1 MNHFSMAHQQARM
14 QQHRCNRCQRT
25 FDKQSTLMKHLI
37 RPTRCHPSSYV
48 VCDKCKNTYASKQS
62 LSNHKRKCNGLGIHF
77 CDKCKRFF
85 SSSQALTSHKRWK
98 CKQPAAFVQ
107 AASGIKLQRRQKD
120 KVSTVITTNP
130 NNSNND
136 TPTKPKKTDTV
147 NDIEATNKPDRQK
160 KTDIDG
166 TYSVSPIL
174 DRIIKPVT
182 TLTDEERRNKDR
194 NDKEKEVITIIN
206 NLDDVYK
213 SSSLVKMLK
222 SLKSSNV
229 KNNELIL
236 PKILDILQTLP
247 SKDRFPLERFVYE
260 IDQIRVEALIKA
272 VFTYVTKHD
281 REELLEMVKQFK
293 KKDIDV
299 SHLKDLL
306 LSFFEKEYDENDN
319 ELLPQVSYIIR
330 NLPELLKTDQLRF
343 EILLK
348 DLEDN
353 RYRIKRI
360 LRRLNQAR
368 SEENYVN
375 QLHSLAREKFLSGN
389 EFDELYSTKDN
400 RDISNI
406 ANIIKLTK
414 IGRGVKFL
422 PRTKRGLYH
431 ALNSIY
437 DDSKSILK
445 KDLFAVLDELLH
457 RKAIPEKD
465 YQNIRKAVE

>member
-1 MNHFSMAHQQARM
+1 
-14 QQHRCNRCQRT
+14 
-25 FDKQSTLMKHLI
+25 
-37 RPTRCHPSSYV
+37 
-48 VCDKCKNTYASKQS
+48 
-62 LSNHKRKCNGLGIHF
+62 
-77 CDKCKRFF
+77 
-85 SSSQALTSHKRWK
+85 LTSHKRWK

-272 VFTYVTKHD
+272 VFTYVTKH
-281 REELLEMVKQFK
+281 
-293 KKDIDV
+293 
-299 SHLKDLL
+299 
-306 LSFFEKEYDENDN
+306 
-319 ELLPQVSYIIR
+319 
-330 NLPELLKTDQLRF
+330 
-343 EILLK
+343 
-348 DLEDN
+348 
-353 RYRIKRI
+353 
-360 LRRLNQAR
+360 
-368 SEENYVN
+368 
-375 QLHSLAREKFLSGN
+375 
-389 EFDELYSTKDN
+389 
-400 RDISNI
+400 
-406 ANIIKLTK
+406 
-414 IGRGVKFL
+414 
-422 PRTKRGLYH
+422 
-431 ALNSIY
+431 
-437 DDSKSILK
+437 
-445 KDLFAVLDELLH
+445 
-457 RKAIPEKD
+457 
-465 YQNIRKAVE
+465 